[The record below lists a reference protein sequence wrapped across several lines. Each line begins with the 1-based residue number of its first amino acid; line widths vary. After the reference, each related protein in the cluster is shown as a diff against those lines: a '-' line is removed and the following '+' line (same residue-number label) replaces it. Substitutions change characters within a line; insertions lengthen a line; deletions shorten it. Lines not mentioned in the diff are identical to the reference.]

1 MDGLTFSGLKE
12 KTGLSAVSLSAYLK
26 TLQKTGLVKKDF
38 EHKKYALPH
47 IHMPMESF
55 ANDWQKFMGKSTVQF
70 ILFGHTI
77 AGMKN
82 RQERIVA
89 MQNFLQA
96 SYHLLTLF
104 LWKIIGEAT
113 AELGND
119 VENLK
124 DTDLVVAKNK
134 VIFEAMNDWVIGITD
149 SLATAMILNL
159 DVLDDAGTPVFDK
172 VLQETKMYMESLK
185 GIVESKRKHRTTN
198 P

>member
-1 MDGLTFSGLKE
+1 MDGLSFSALKE
-12 KTGLSAVSLSAYLK
+12 KTGLSAVSLSVYLK

-104 LWKIIGEAT
+104 LWKILGEAT
-113 AELGND
+113 INLD
-119 VENLK
+119 VESLK
-124 DTDLVVAKNK
+124 DADLVVAKNK
-134 VIFEAMNDWVIGITD
+134 VIFDAVNDWIIGIAD

-185 GIVESKRKHRTTN
+185 GIVESKRKHRATN

>member
-113 AELGND
+113 AELGNE

-124 DTDLVVAKNK
+124 DAELVVAKSK
-134 VIFEAMNDWVIGITD
+134 VIYDEVNDWIIGIAD
-149 SLATAMILNL
+149 SLATAMVLNVDIL
-159 DVLDDAGTPVFDK
+159 DEAGTPVFDK
-172 VLQETKMYMESLK
+172 VLQETKTYMESLK
-185 GIVESKRKHRTTN
+185 GIVGTRRKRVL
-198 P
+198 

>member
-1 MDGLTFSGLKE
+1 MDGLSFSELKE
-12 KTGLSAVSLSAYLK
+12 KTGLSAVSLSVYLK

-38 EHKKYALPH
+38 EHKKYALPR
-47 IHMPMESF
+47 ILMPMESF
-55 ANDWQKFMGKSTVQF
+55 ANDWQIFMRKCTVQF
-70 ILFGHTI
+70 VLFGHTI

-119 VENLK
+119 VKNLK
-124 DTDLVVAKNK
+124 DAELVVAKSK
-134 VIFEAMNDWVIGITD
+134 VIYDEVNDWIIGITD
-149 SLATAMILNL
+149 SLATAMVLNVDIL
-159 DVLDDAGTPVFDK
+159 DEAGKPVFDK
-172 VLQETKMYMESLK
+172 VLQETKTYMESLK
-185 GIVESKRKHRTTN
+185 GIVGTRRKRVLKK
-198 P
+198 